1 MPPLPPNPGQT
12 TPSQAHQLARA
23 GAAVLLDVRERGEFT
38 AGHAPGALHLPL
50 IALAAR
56 EPLPP
61 EADGRLV
68 LAICHSGNRSARAAQ
83 LLAERG
89 VEVLNVVGGMAAWA
103 QAGLPVTTPG
113 GSSGGGSGSGSGSSD
128 GAGNS
133 RDAGDAI

>member
-12 TPSQAHQLARA
+12 TPTQAHQLARA

-61 EADGRLV
+61 EAGGRLV

-89 VEVLNVVGGMAAWA
+89 VEVLNVVGGMAAWER
-103 QAGLPVTTPG
+103 AGLPVTMPG
-113 GSSGGGSGSGSGSSD
+113 GSSSSGDSDSVGDSGGSR
-128 GAGNS
+128 A
-133 RDAGDAI
+133 AGDAI

>member
-1 MPPLPPNPGQT
+1 MPPLSPNPGQT
-12 TPSQAHQLARA
+12 TPAQAHQLARA

-61 EADGRLV
+61 EAGGRLV

-89 VEVLNVVGGMAAWA
+89 VEVLNVVGGMTAWKH
-103 QAGLPVTTPG
+103 AGLPVTTPG
-113 GSSGGGSGSGSGSSD
+113 DSSSG
-128 GAGNS
+128 GNS

>member
-1 MPPLPPNPGQT
+1 MPPLSPNPGQT
-12 TPSQAHQLARA
+12 TPAQAHQLARA

-61 EADGRLV
+61 EADGLLV
-68 LAICHSGNRSARAAQ
+68 LAICHSGNRSGRAAQ

-89 VEVLNVVGGMAAWA
+89 VEVLNVVGGMAAWERG
-103 QAGLPVTTPG
+103 GLPVTTPG
-113 GSSGGGSGSGSGSSD
+113 GSSSGGSSD
-128 GAGNS
+128 GGGNS
-133 RDAGDAI
+133 RGAGDAI

>member
-12 TPSQAHQLARA
+12 TPAQAHRLART

-61 EADGRLV
+61 EADGLLV
-68 LAICHSGNRSARAAQ
+68 LAICHSGNRSGRAAQ

-89 VEVLNVVGGMAAWA
+89 VEVLNVVGGMAAWER
-103 QAGLPVTTPG
+103 AGLPVTTPG
-113 GSSGGGSGSGSGSSD
+113 GSSGGGSGSSSSD
-128 GAGNS
+128 GGGSSRGAG
-133 RDAGDAI
+133 GAI

>member
-12 TPSQAHQLARA
+12 TPAQAHRLVRT

-61 EADGRLV
+61 EAGGRLV

-89 VEVLNVVGGMAAWA
+89 VEVLNVVGGMSAWER
-103 QAGLPVTTPG
+103 AGLPVTTPG
-113 GSSGGGSGSGSGSSD
+113 GGTSGGTGDSSSAGSSR
-128 GAGNS
+128 G
-133 RDAGDAI
+133 AGDAI